1 MSSDQRPPARHVLV
15 VAEEVFVSDEVSVV
29 IQGPPPLVV
38 VSPGIEVKAQT
49 GQPTIQ
55 FGRPAPRSRP
65 AKIERPPGVLL
76 ARFADFVF
84 PKRIRDH
91 VLIPHIADTQSE
103 YFEALNQGRTRK
115 AWWIAQR
122 GRLTFVQ
129 LVVTTAGWG
138 LMRALFGDLVA
149 LFKRN

>member
-1 MSSDQRPPARHVLV
+1 MSSDPRPPVRQVMV
-15 VAEEVFVSDEVSVV
+15 VADEVFLSDEVSAVL
-29 IQGPPPLVV
+29 QGPPLVV
-38 VSPGIEVKAQT
+38 VSPGIEVKAET

-55 FGRPAPRSRP
+55 FGRPAPPSRP
-65 AKIERPPGVLL
+65 AEIERPPGVLL

-91 VLIPHIADTQSE
+91 VLIPHIADTQAE
-103 YFEALNQGRTRK
+103 YFEALDQGRTRK